1 MESIAKA
8 SALIVE
14 LLVGGILV
22 SFSIGLLIF
31 SISPA
36 EVQLMLARFNQLQS
50 IPGKEAFFAAIF
62 TATVYGIGLISES
75 CEMAIFER
83 WLDRIK
89 RNKLKK
95 FIKSNQ
101 SIFKDDDVLGG
112 YVALLD
118 NKENEEEFNKKIK
131 DDGPSSI
138 GEMRFYVL
146 MKSPPLYGEIE
157 SQIGRGR
164 LIRVLLFA
172 ETILFIAISVLLF
185 RRCSSA
191 LIAILGVIIF
201 LGFATVMAV
210 KFRFERYCR
219 SIERGYKA
227 IRLDPNLKQA
237 AAKAGA

>member
-1 MESIAKA
+1 MESIAKT
-8 SALIVE
+8 SALILE

-50 IPGKEAFFAAIF
+50 FPGKEAFFAAIF

-75 CEMAIFER
+75 CEMDIFEK
-83 WLDRIK
+83 WLDKIKRKRLRKFIK
-89 RNKLKK
+89 RNE
-95 FIKSNQ
+95 
-101 SIFKDDDVLGG
+101 SIFKDDDVLRG

-118 NKENEEEFNKKIK
+118 NDKDLDKKIEAE
-131 DDGPSSI
+131 GPSSI

-164 LIRVLLFA
+164 LIRILLFA
-172 ETILFIAISVLLF
+172 EVILSIAIFVLLC
-185 RRCSSA
+185 RTRSLV
-191 LIAILGVIIF
+191 LIAIFGVIIL
-201 LGFATVMAV
+201 LGGATAWAV
-210 KFRFERYCR
+210 KVRFERYCR

-227 IRLDPNLKQA
+227 IRLDPNLIQA
-237 AAKAGA
+237 AAKVGT

>member
-1 MESIAKA
+1 MESIAKT
-8 SALIVE
+8 SALILE

-83 WLDRIK
+83 WLDQIK
-89 RNKLKK
+89 RDRLKK
-95 FIKSNQ
+95 FIERNR
-101 SIFKDDDVLGG
+101 SIFKDDEVLCG
-112 YVALLD
+112 YAALLD
-118 NKENEEEFNKKIK
+118 NNESEEFNKKIK
-131 DDGPSSI
+131 ADGPSSI
-138 GEMRFYVL
+138 REMRFYVL

-164 LIRVLLFA
+164 LIRILLFA
-172 ETILFIAISVLLF
+172 EVILFIAISVFLF
-185 RRCSSA
+185 RKYSSA
-191 LIAILGVIIF
+191 SIAILGVIIF

-227 IRLDPNLKQA
+227 IKLDPNLKQA